1 MCIEVDRHIKR
12 PTHLQ
17 FFLQRRA
24 SCSKKQSLYSNYC
37 KDFTDFTKYMKKICC
52 YMVCMWQ
59 IFQRTTSVFEKHYKK
74 LVRYSSIYHY
84 FHISLKNRKGCQIQ
98 IYYFFISKR
107 LKSKQFFVYN
117 ESTYWWYQFDG
128 FWIWILF
135 SAKMQM
141 WVIQRS

>member
-24 SCSKKQSLYSNYC
+24 SCSKKQSLYSNYY

-84 FHISLKNRKGCQIQ
+84 FHISLKKEKDVR
-98 IYYFFISKR
+98 F
-107 LKSKQFFVYN
+107 KSTTLLSVRGWKVNIFLYAIKV
-117 ESTYWWYQFDG
+117 WYQFDG